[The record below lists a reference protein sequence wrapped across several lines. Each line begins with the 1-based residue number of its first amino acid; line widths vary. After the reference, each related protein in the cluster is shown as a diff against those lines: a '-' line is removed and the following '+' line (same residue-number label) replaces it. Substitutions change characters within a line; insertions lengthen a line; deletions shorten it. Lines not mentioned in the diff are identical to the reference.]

1 MMAGAS
7 CGEPPTIS
15 EVYTLPGRIK
25 DDDVRPAVRHG
36 GDATEALDLSPEH
49 RRMLFEESGLDAG
62 IAAERGYRT
71 VRIRSELSEYPEWQR
86 RLGLYVPMFSP
97 DGSSTSSQIRPNKPR
112 RKGPKYETPAA
123 SKMLAD
129 VHPRNFEAVKDAG
142 RDLWITEGVKKGD
155 ALASRGLCA
164 IALAGVWNFAVA
176 GTRGRE
182 LLPCFDS
189 VALEGRRV
197 FVVFDSDVMTKP
209 EVQEALARLV
219 AALKERG
226 ADVYVVY
233 LPAEGLD
240 TGKTG
245 VDDYLAG
252 EAGNTVEDLR
262 GLARRFDPSEAVW
275 IRLSRDERLRLAL
288 ENAGVRYHSIP
299 WKGMGGKSA
308 SDVAKALLARAAKSG
323 KIVED
328 GIRVRAAWGPLA
340 VEAGIG
346 SSRTLGK
353 AFRRLEESGF
363 GYRDT
368 EGRKP
373 GESTRF
379 VVRAN
384 WRASVKQY
392 EQKPR
397 TGEKA
402 TNPLQGFDHATL
414 HLRALHNVRELVP
427 ALRWSKP
434 AFKPKRGTVSDT
446 RRVRQG
452 PKPEARDRI
461 ERLGKTRG
469 AVIDELVMAGGSLT
483 LEELAAAMQ
492 MKRARD
498 LRRRTLPML
507 EEFGIITVADPD
519 GVVSLSGEWRVMLE
533 EARRL
538 GEEVEA
544 ENHARERCR
553 RRSRAYRS
561 RERSKATPHWTQNPE
576 ASGSSEDLERVEDVI
591 EAGLSEDD
599 RRALEAIEA
608 FEDKHGRGSFKWND
622 SGTKELFYS
631 GPVWCDI
638 RTDQLRRIRE
648 HLDLLEAS
656 KRKVA
661 A

>member
-1 MMAGAS
+1 MMAGA
-7 CGEPPTIS
+7 CGEPPTMREI
-15 EVYTLPGRIK
+15 YTLPRRIK
-25 DDDVRPAVRHG
+25 DDDVRPGVRRGDDAG
-36 GDATEALDLSPEH
+36 GLDLSPEH
-49 RRMLFEESGLDAG
+49 RRMLFEESSLDPE

-71 VRIRSELSEYPEWQR
+71 IRSRSELSEYPDWQR
-86 RLGLYVPMFSP
+86 RLGLYVPMRSP
-97 DGSSTSSQIRPNKPR
+97 DGHSTSSQIRPNKPR

-123 SKMLAD
+123 SKMIAD
-129 VHPRNFEAVKDAG
+129 VHPRNLEAVGDAG
-142 RDLWITEGVKKGD
+142 RDLWMTEGVKKGD

-164 IALAGVWNFAVA
+164 ISLAGVWNFAVA
-176 GTRGRE
+176 GTKGRE
-182 LLPCFDS
+182 LLSCFDS

-219 AALKERG
+219 AALEGRG
-226 ADVYVVY
+226 ADVFVVY
-233 LPAEGLD
+233 LPD
-240 TGKTG
+240 TGDGKTG
-245 VDDYLAG
+245 VDDYLA
-252 EAGNTVEDLR
+252 AGNTVEDLR
-262 GLARRFDPSEAVW
+262 GLARRFDTSEVAR

-288 ENAGVRYHSIP
+288 ENAGVRYRSIP

-308 SDVAKALLARAAKSG
+308 SDVAKALLTRAAKSG
-323 KIVED
+323 KVVDD
-328 GIRVRAAWGPLA
+328 GISVRAAWGPLA

-346 SSRTLGK
+346 SSRTMGK

-363 GYRDT
+363 GYRDAK
-368 EGRKP
+368 GRKP
-373 GESTRF
+373 GEATRF
-379 VVRAN
+379 VV
-384 WRASVKQY
+384 RASVKQY
-392 EQKPR
+392 ERKPR
-397 TGEKA
+397 PKEKA
-402 TNPLQGFDHATL
+402 TNLLQGFVPTTL
-414 HLRALHNVRELVP
+414 HLRALHNVREKVP

-434 AFKPKRGTVSDT
+434 AFKPKSGTVSDT

-469 AVIDELVMAGGSLT
+469 AVIDELVMAGGSLS

-492 MKRARD
+492 IKRVRD
-498 LRRRTLPML
+498 LRRRALPML
-507 EEFGIITVADPD
+507 EDFGIITVVEPD
-519 GVVSLSGEWRVMLE
+519 GAVSLAGDWRAMLE
-533 EARRL
+533 EARRI

-544 ENHARERCR
+544 EKHARERCR

-561 RERSKATPHWTQNPE
+561 RERTKATPHWTQDPE
-576 ASGSSEDLERVEDVI
+576 ASGAVEDLERVEDVI

-608 FEDKHGRGSFKWND
+608 FEGKYGLGSFKWND

-638 RTDQLRRIRE
+638 RTDQLRRIRR
-648 HLDLLEAS
+648 HLDLLKAS